1 MLVVIAQDRNGEDPY
16 NEARANVSVRGG
28 NMQPTTPPMHCL
40 SPQDPI
46 LVQHTPRSSY
56 ELFSSYTR
64 MLLICDIVSSR
75 Q

>member
-40 SPQDPI
+40 SPQDPLSSLSNI
-46 LVQHTPRSSY
+46 LPDLPMSCFQVIQGCCLYVT
-56 ELFSSYTR
+56 
-64 MLLICDIVSSR
+64 
-75 Q
+75 